1 MEVKK
6 IPRTERILSVYHLFM
21 HCQEV
26 SYKEITD
33 LMPSVSSK
41 TISRDIKLLKDAG
54 VLQTKY
60 SRKAM
65 AFIPLNAVE
74 ITEPDLPEEPG
85 QQKFMNKIRRLCILM
100 NEMTAELDGFCDE
113 KPLHIDL
120 YKRLFP
126 KFSARTRQRDFK
138 TLGNIGYS
146 VKRYEQ
152 DFDDENT
159 EDGFIWKW
167 VWSFECPET
176 YYLKTFTKK
185 DW

>member
-6 IPRTERILSVYHLFM
+6 IPRVERILSVYHLFM

-41 TISRDIKLLKDAG
+41 TISRDIQLLKDAG
-54 VLQTKY
+54 VLQAKY

-65 AFIPLNAVE
+65 AFIPLNIGE

-100 NEMTAELDGFCDE
+100 NEMTNKLDGLCDE
-113 KPLHIDL
+113 KPLHMKL
-120 YKRLFP
+120 HERLFP
-126 KFSARTRQRDFK
+126 ELSKRTRQRDFK
-138 TLGNIGYS
+138 VLNNIGYS
-146 VKRYEQ
+146 VRHFEQ
-152 DFDDENT
+152 DFDDENA
-159 EDGFIWKW
+159 EDGYVWKW
-167 VWSFECPET
+167 IYSFECPKT

-185 DW
+185 EW

>member
-6 IPRTERILSVYHLFM
+6 IPRVERILSVYHLFM

-41 TISRDIKLLKDAG
+41 TISRDIGLLKDAG

-60 SRKAM
+60 SKKAK
-65 AFIPLNAVE
+65 AFIPLNAGE

-100 NEMTAELDGFCDE
+100 NELTAELDGFCDE
-113 KPLHIDL
+113 KPLHIEL

-126 KFSARTRQRDFK
+126 KLSARTRQRDFK
-138 TLGNIGYS
+138 TLNNIGYS
-146 VKRYEQ
+146 VRRYEQ
-152 DFDDENT
+152 DFDDETNQ
-159 EDGFIWKW
+159 DGYVWKW
-167 VWSFECPET
+167 VYSFEFPGT
-176 YYLKTFTKK
+176 YNLKTFTKK
-185 DW
+185 EW